1 MLAPVS
7 VDIHHQNKGI
17 EKRLIQALEREAILK
32 GYNFISVLG
41 WPKYYANLGYQ
52 RASMYDIYPP
62 YDGIPDEAFLIKEL
76 KVKSLAGK
84 TGTINYTSAFE
95 KI

>member
-1 MLAPVS
+1 
-7 VDIHHQNKGI
+7 
-17 EKRLIQALEREAILK
+17 
-32 GYNFISVLG
+32 
-41 WPKYYANLGYQ
+41 
-52 RASMYDIYPP
+52 
-62 YDGIPDEAFLIKEL
+62 EL

>member
-1 MLAPVS
+1 
-7 VDIHHQNKGI
+7 
-17 EKRLIQALEREAILK
+17 
-32 GYNFISVLG
+32 VLG
-41 WPKYYANLGYQ
+41 WPTYYANLGYQ

-76 KVKSLAGK
+76 KVNSLAGK
-84 TGTINYTSAFE
+84 TGTINYTSVFK